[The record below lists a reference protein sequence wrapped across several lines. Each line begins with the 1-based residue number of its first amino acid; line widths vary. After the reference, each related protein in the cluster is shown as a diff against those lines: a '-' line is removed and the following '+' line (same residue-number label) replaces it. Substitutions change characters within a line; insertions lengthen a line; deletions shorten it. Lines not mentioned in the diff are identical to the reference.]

1 MEEKMKFDII
11 SFGIGFAVAGLVVL
25 IVYLIGNKLR
35 HKCKYPDCGCKTTTY
50 YRMIRIHNVPV
61 TKGGLSI
68 YAVYK
73 FRVCDHNH
81 VLPEMKTKM
90 FSQEQIR
97 SKPASEFDWS
107 SDHINRICALAGID
121 NPNEDYIFR
130 QLKDPNYRPRIPVN
144 TFVSGHHIWP
154 AVRSSPAKK
163 N

>member
-107 SDHINRICALAGID
+107 SDHINRICALAGIRTRIISLGSSRIQITD
-121 NPNEDYIFR
+121 RGSQLILLCQAIIFGR
-130 QLKDPNYRPRIPVN
+130 Q
-144 TFVSGHHIWP
+144 
-154 AVRSSPAKK
+154 
-163 N
+163 